1 MISLHIFFLCRLFW
15 SPLSPA
21 TTGVPPW
28 PTQPPAAPRT
38 AAAPGS
44 DPAPPPLQP
53 PDGCYNRSVQS
64 LLWSGPL
71 FRAAPPED
79 PHGWA
84 DAAAAAAAAP
94 PGRWL
99 SAEPAVAVV
108 VSRCAGRLAWLQD
121 FSCGQGVEFHIYEKC
136 PAEARPPPGFWGG
149 GRHPAIPPHT
159 VSGREP
165 SSRPRSHCVLRVQ
178 NPTRRAQEAFDV
190 PTALRSCTA
199 VTLLPSS
206 QAGAAAE
213 LGESFPLLPVRG
225 GA

>member
-149 GRHPAIPPHT
+149 GAIPPSHHT
-159 VSGREP
+159 P
-165 SSRPRSHCVLRVQ
+165 S
-178 NPTRRAQEAFDV
+178 AAG
-190 PTALRSCTA
+190 
-199 VTLLPSS
+199 S
-206 QAGAAAE
+206 QAAGRAATACCGFRTQPGGRRRRSTCRLRCGAA
-213 LGESFPLLPVRG
+213 PL
-225 GA
+225 